1 MVQDVENLARFN
13 HQMLCKASQVY
24 PEHYEKIEIAKDEC
38 CKVLMQVRQD
48 PLPVEVITSFRLMS
62 AYIDEIDSLTKSKG
76 DLDLSRELSCFLV
89 DKMENAL
96 ASKVAYDSSILAALI
111 RELRSWVLAFLAA
124 HSKDLIRKA
133 GDICGKKREVL
144 QQ

>member
-13 HQMLCKASQVY
+13 HQMLCKASFAY
-24 PEHYEKIEIAKDEC
+24 PDHKEKIEKAKDEC
-38 CKVLMQVRQD
+38 CRVLMLIRQD
-48 PLPVEVITSFRLMS
+48 PLPAEVITSFRLMS
-62 AYIDEIDSLTKSKG
+62 SYIDEIDSITKNKG
-76 DLDLSRELSCFLV
+76 DLDLSREISFFLI

-124 HSKDLIRKA
+124 HSKDLVRKV
-133 GDICGKKREVL
+133 GEVCGKKREAL
-144 QQ
+144 Q